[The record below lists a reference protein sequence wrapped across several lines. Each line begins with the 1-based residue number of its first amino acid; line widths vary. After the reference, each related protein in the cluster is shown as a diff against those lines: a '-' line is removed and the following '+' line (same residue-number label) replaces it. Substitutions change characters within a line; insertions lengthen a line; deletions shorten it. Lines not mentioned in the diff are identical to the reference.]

1 MPCPNCEAVG
11 YKGLKLQHS
20 IDDCPIKEQFTCRR
34 CIQTGHMTHLC
45 KENWSHWERPTTMEQ
60 LIPLH
65 IRNRYRITSATPLTF
80 KTVRGLSTN
89 YELHSMNEIEIP
101 DDHDKIAELAKS
113 LNITPAKLTA
123 TQRPGG
129 RYSTEEYTTAIEK
142 WGKETGRRIIPNKE
156 MQMRRKPKNTV
167 VL

>member
-1 MPCPNCEAVG
+1 
-11 YKGLKLQHS
+11 
-20 IDDCPIKEQFTCRR
+20 
-34 CIQTGHMTHLC
+34 
-45 KENWSHWERPTTMEQ
+45 MEQ
-60 LIPLH
+60 LIPFH

-80 KTVRGLSTN
+80 KTSRGPSTN

-113 LNITPAKLTA
+113 FNITPAKLTT

-156 MQMRRKPKNTV
+156 MQMRRKPKNTLV
-167 VL
+167 V